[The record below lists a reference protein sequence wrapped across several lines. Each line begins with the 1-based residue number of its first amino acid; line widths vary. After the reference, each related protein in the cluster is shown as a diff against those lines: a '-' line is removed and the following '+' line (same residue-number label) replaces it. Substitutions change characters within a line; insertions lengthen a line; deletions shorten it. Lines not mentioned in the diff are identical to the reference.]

1 MTDHA
6 SIGDVAR
13 AVFSGMAPT
22 PRATGTEATSRVP
35 KSLMATMPLVLAGAM
50 TVSMNLTTPV
60 ESASAAT
67 KRPAKP
73 KSQLSATLRSAVSG
87 AAAVAVA
94 ATKPATTSTPSTY
107 TVTAGDTVSG
117 IAGRFGLSTATVLA
131 ANGLGWKSLIFPG
144 QVLKLGSAAAVKP
157 VAAPSP
163 TAAVAPASSR
173 YTIQK
178 GDTITRVA
186 AHFGVSTQSV
196 LTANGLSWSSIIYPG
211 QTIAIPVTTLAVQ
224 NVSSVTPTSAT
235 PPTAPSGIP
244 GLTAEH
250 DRERTH
256 HREGRPRARVSAPGP
271 RRSRSPPR
279 CRSPACA
286 TSTYGDRDS
295 LGLFQQ
301 RPSAGWGTAGPGA
314 AIPHTRRAGVL
325 RRPDQPQRAR
335 TRGLLDI
342 PGWQTM
348 TVTQAAQ
355 AVQIS
360 AYPDA
365 YAQVG
370 AAARR
375 AGSPTRLSPLAPA
388 PAVSRSRFAAPA
400 VRRLEREH
408 ESAPTR

>member
-22 PRATGTEATSRVP
+22 PRAAGTEATSRVP

-73 KSQLSATLRSAVSG
+73 KSQLSASLRSAVSG

-94 ATKPATTSTPSTY
+94 ATKPAATGTPSSY

-117 IAGRFGLSTATVLA
+117 IAGRFGLSTAAVLA

-157 VAAPSP
+157 VAGPSA

-224 NVSSVTPTSAT
+224 NVSSVTPTATT

-244 GLTAEH
+244 GLTAEMAANA
-250 DRERTH
+250 RIIVKV
-256 HREGRPRARVSAPGP
+256 GRGLGVGNRGLIVALTAAMQESSLRNLS
-271 RRSRSPPR
+271 
-279 CRSPACA
+279 
-286 TSTYGDRDS
+286 YGDRDS

-301 RPSAGWGTAGPGA
+301 RPSAGWGTPAQLQDPAYAARLFFGGPTNPNKG
-314 AIPHTRRAGVL
+314 
-325 RRPDQPQRAR
+325 R

-365 YAQVG
+365 YAKWAQ
-370 AAARR
+370 
-375 AGSPTRLSPLAPA
+375 
-388 PAVSRSRFAAPA
+388 
-400 VRRLEREH
+400 
-408 ESAPTR
+408 SATNWLTHLG

>member
-1 MTDHA
+1 MTDDA

-22 PRATGTEATSRVP
+22 PGSGGSDAVSRVP

-73 KSQLSATLRSAVSG
+73 KSQLSATLRSAVSS

-94 ATKPATTSTPSTY
+94 ATKPAATGAPSTY

-117 IAGRFGLSTATVLA
+117 IAGRFGLSTAAVLA

-144 QVLKLGSAAAVKP
+144 QVLKLGAAAAKP
-157 VAAPSP
+157 VASSSATAP
-163 TAAVAPASSR
+163 VAPAASR

-211 QTIAIPVTTLAVQ
+211 QTIAIPTTLAVQ
-224 NVSSVTPTSAT
+224 TVSSVSPTPST

-244 GLTAEH
+244 GLTAEMATNA
-250 DRERTH
+250 RIIVKV
-256 HREGRPRARVSAPGP
+256 GRDLGVGNRGLVIALTAAMQESSLRNLS
-271 RRSRSPPR
+271 
-279 CRSPACA
+279 
-286 TSTYGDRDS
+286 YGDRDS

-301 RPSAGWGTAGPGA
+301 RPRARWGTPAQLQDPAYAARLFFGGPTNPNKG
-314 AIPHTRRAGVL
+314 
-325 RRPDQPQRAR
+325 R

-360 AYPDA
+360 AYPGA
-365 YAQVG
+365 YAKWAQS
-370 AAARR
+370 A
-375 AGSPTRLSPLAPA
+375 TTWLAH
-388 PAVSRSRFAAPA
+388 
-400 VRRLEREH
+400 LG
-408 ESAPTR
+408 